1 MKKNSEH
8 SIKKNTAA
16 RNLKSGT
23 GSTERKQAEE
33 KLQKQAQIISQVHD
47 AIVSADMDGH
57 ITTWNK
63 GAEKIFGFTAQEA
76 IGKHISLIHPPQQ
89 HGFLEKEVIAP
100 LKKNGFHEMELKHRR
115 KSGEDVYTH
124 LSLSLLKNKE
134 GAATGMIGYAI
145 DITERKNYEE
155 QIKSL
160 ARFPEENPSPV
171 LRISGDGTII
181 YSNKP
186 GEVLMDEWNRKVG
199 QKIPENWHKLIAN
212 SLKSNRHMVEEI
224 NCGEKIFSIIVTP
237 IVDAGYVNLYGRD
250 ITTLRRAQEAL
261 RKSHDKLETRVKERT
276 IEITQIVDILRA
288 EIEQR
293 EHAET
298 VAKTERQKLNDVLET
313 LPAYVILLSKDYH
326 VPFANRT
333 FRERFG
339 ESHGKRCYEYL
350 FGRSE
355 PCENC
360 ETYKVLKTNQPHH
373 WEWTGPDGR
382 NYDIYDFPFTDT
394 DGSRL
399 IMEMGIDITE
409 KKRAEEGLRLASLYT
424 RSLIEASLDPLVTI
438 SPEGKITDVNSAT
451 EEITGLRRE
460 QLIGSDF
467 SDYFTEPD
475 KAKEG
480 YQRVISEG
488 FVKDYP
494 LTIRHTSGRLTDVL
508 YNATVY
514 KNEKGEEQGVFAA
527 ARDITERKAVEKRQN
542 VTNSL
547 LELFAKE
554 TSRKKYLDEA
564 VKVIQ
569 GFSDCEFV
577 GIRIRDNQGN
587 IPYESYVGF
596 DRDFL
601 ALENSLHLHRD
612 NCVCIRAILEN
623 PARQEQKFM
632 TAGGSFYC
640 NDSKAF
646 LSGLT
651 GEQQKEYRGNC
662 IRWGFQSIAVIPVR
676 YRRQVMGAIH
686 LADFQKNMAAL
697 SKIRFIESTASP
709 LIGEAVYRFNTEAA
723 FRDSK
728 TRLVE
733 AQRIARLG
741 NWDWDIVNSSLWW
754 SDEVYLIFGI
764 EPGKF
769 EVTYEAFLKFVH
781 PQDRRSVQDAV
792 DEALSN
798 RKPYSIDHRIIRP
811 DKTERIV
818 HERAEV
824 TFDDSGRAVRM
835 IGTVQD
841 VTEPKQAEEKIRYG
855 RQKLKML
862 AAKLELVEEQE
873 RRRIAGDLHDSI
885 GQILAFSTRELKFLQ
900 KSLPK
905 NLAAPVQEIAGQL
918 DKAVQQA
925 RTLSFDLSP
934 SILYDIGFEV
944 AVEDLAER
952 FSQERNIPCSFE
964 NCHSSKPLAIPVK
977 VLLYRSIRELLIN
990 AAKHSDAA
998 NIRVSL
1004 RRAGDDIHITV
1015 EDNGKG
1021 FEVSKLD
1028 DGAEKPKGFGIFSIR
1043 ERLDHIGGRFEIESA
1058 KGKGTKAT
1066 LIAPL
1071 NIEA

>member
-16 RNLKSGT
+16 QNFK
-23 GSTERKQAEE
+23 
-33 KLQKQAQIISQVHD
+33 
-47 AIVSADMDGH
+47 AIAG
-57 ITTWNK
+57 N
-63 GAEKIFGFTAQEA
+63 
-76 IGKHISLIHPPQQ
+76 
-89 HGFLEKEVIAP
+89 
-100 LKKNGFHEMELKHRR
+100 
-115 KSGEDVYTH
+115 
-124 LSLSLLKNKE
+124 
-134 GAATGMIGYAI
+134 
-145 DITERKNYEE
+145 TERKNYEE
-155 QIKSL
+155 QIKNL

-171 LRISGDGTII
+171 LRISGDGMII

-186 GEVLMDEWNRKVG
+186 GEVLMDEWDRKVG
-199 QKIPENWHKLIAN
+199 QKIPETWHKLIAD

-224 NCGEKIFSIIVTP
+224 NCGEKIFSFIITP
-237 IVDAGYVNLYGRD
+237 IVDGSYVNLYGRD
-250 ITTLRRAQEAL
+250 ITTLKRVQEAL

-298 VAKTERQKLNDVLET
+298 VAKTERQKLNNVLET
-313 LPAYVILLSKDYH
+313 LPAYVILLSEDYH

-339 ESHGKRCYEYL
+339 ESHGKRCFEYL

-360 ETYKVLKTNQPHH
+360 ETYKVLKTNAPHH

-399 IMEMGIDITE
+399 IMEMGLDVTE
-409 KKRAEEGLRLASLYT
+409 QKRTQESLRSALLYA
-424 RSLIEASLDPLVTI
+424 RSLHEASLDSLVII

-451 EEITGLRRE
+451 EEITGVRRE

-475 KAKEG
+475 KAKES
-480 YQRVISEG
+480 YRRVISEG
-488 FVKDYP
+488 FLKDYP
-494 LTIRHTSGRLTDVL
+494 LTIRHISGRLTDVL

-514 KNEKGEEQGVFAA
+514 RNEKEEVQGVFAA
-527 ARDITERKAVEKRQN
+527 ARDITKSKHQQE
-542 VTNSL
+542 SL
-547 LELFAKE
+547 
-554 TSRKKYLDEA
+554 
-564 VKVIQ
+564 
-569 GFSDCEFV
+569 
-577 GIRIRDNQGN
+577 
-587 IPYESYVGF
+587 
-596 DRDFL
+596 
-601 ALENSLHLHRD
+601 
-612 NCVCIRAILEN
+612 
-623 PARQEQKFM
+623 
-632 TAGGSFYC
+632 
-640 NDSKAF
+640 
-646 LSGLT
+646 
-651 GEQQKEYRGNC
+651 QQ
-662 IRWGFQSIAVIPVR
+662 
-676 YRRQVMGAIH
+676 
-686 LADFQKNMAAL
+686 
-697 SKIRFIESTASP
+697 T
-709 LIGEAVYRFNTEAA
+709 
-723 FRDSK
+723 K

-754 SDEVYLIFGI
+754 SDEVYRIFGI
-764 EPGKF
+764 EPGKI

-781 PQDRRSVQDAV
+781 PQDRRSVQDAI

-824 TFDDSGRAVRM
+824 TFDNSGRAVRM

-841 VTEPKQAEEKIRYG
+841 VTELKQAEEKIRYG

-862 AAKLELVEEQE
+862 AAKLELVEAQE

-905 NLAAPVQEIAGQL
+905 NLSAPLQEIACQL
-918 DKAVQQA
+918 DKAVQQT

-1015 EDNGKG
+1015 EDDGKG